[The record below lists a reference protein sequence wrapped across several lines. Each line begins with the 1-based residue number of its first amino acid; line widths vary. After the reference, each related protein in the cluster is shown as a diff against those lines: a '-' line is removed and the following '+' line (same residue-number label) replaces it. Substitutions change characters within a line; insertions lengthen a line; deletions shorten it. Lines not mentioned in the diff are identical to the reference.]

1 MLFPLDFFL
10 ISAIF
15 GKVFLFLVKE
25 QKTNACPFSAACEV
39 PRASATTHPEEGRV
53 ERQKGSGSFRLS
65 SALELTNPRDTPALE
80 FSLYKTVQL
89 LLVGSLLFADKSIL
103 VDLNENKHNHDTNN
117 I

>member
-1 MLFPLDFFL
+1 ML
-10 ISAIF
+10 A
-15 GKVFLFLVKE
+15 LFQLHVK
-25 QKTNACPFSAACEV
+25 V

-65 SALELTNPRDTPALE
+65 NAPELTNPRDTPALE

-89 LLVGSLLFADKSIL
+89 VLVGSLLFSDKSTL
-103 VDLNENKHNHDTNN
+103 VDLNENKHNHNTDN